1 MNFNELNLRQEI
13 LRAISEL
20 GYETATAIQ
29 SRSIPCI
36 LNGQDVTG
44 RSSTGTGKTAAF
56 GLPIVQRISEKPER
70 SSVLILA
77 PTRELA
83 VQITG
88 EIRKYAKYLPD
99 ISTACLYGGQP
110 MDGQI
115 RALKKA
121 RIVVGTP
128 GRVMDH
134 IRRRTLKLNNLKTVV
149 LDEADEMLNMGFIDD
164 IRTILENAPKERQTI
179 LFSATLSPEIL
190 NITQEFQTDTAF
202 IQTVKKQKT
211 ADKIKQ
217 TFYYIPAAQKTD
229 ALMLL
234 LEDMKPSK
242 CLVFC
247 NTKKGV
253 DELAEELSQRGY
265 SALALHGDLNQRQR
279 NQVMKDF
286 KSGRKKCLIATDVA
300 ARGIDVDDIEV
311 VYNYDVP
318 QELEA
323 YVHRIGRTGRAGQEG
338 VSCTLVCGKGQLRHL
353 RQIEAYIQTDIQEE
367 QLPSKEQ
374 IREKQLNKFSEELT
388 EISAED
394 IPSYWV
400 SMIEELT
407 DNGVS
412 SEIIAAY
419 LCSKVYK
426 TSRRL
431 DSIEEVKSLSTDFS
445 RDRKRDGNRGRSRSR
460 NHDRNHDK
468 YRNENHGKSFENN
481 RSRNHNEKHDESHNK
496 NHSKGSNK
504 SFDRSHVRSR
514 DLDRDGNFVNKRR
527 SFKIRT
533 KKNQ

>member
-13 LRAISEL
+13 LRAISEM
-20 GYETATAIQ
+20 GYEKATDIQ
-29 SRSIPCI
+29 YRSIPFI

-56 GLPIVQRISEKPER
+56 GLPIVQRTAEEPER
-70 SSVLILA
+70 CSVLILA

-88 EIRKYAKYLPD
+88 EIRKYAKYLPNV
-99 ISTACLYGGQP
+99 STACLYGGQP

-134 IRRRTLKLNNLKTVV
+134 IRRRTLKMNNLKTVV

-164 IRTILENAPKERQTI
+164 IRTILESAPKERQTI

-190 NITQEFQTDTAF
+190 KITQEFQTDTAF

-211 ADKIKQ
+211 AEKIKQ
-217 TFYYIPAAQKTD
+217 TFYYVQSAQKTD
-229 ALMLL
+229 ALTLL
-234 LEDMKPSK
+234 LEDMRPRK

-247 NTKKGV
+247 NTKKMA
-253 DELAEELSQRGY
+253 DELSMELGKRGY

-300 ARGIDVDDIEV
+300 ARGIDVDDIDV

-323 YVHRIGRTGRAGQEG
+323 YVHRIGRTGRAGHEG
-338 VSCTLVCGKGQLRHL
+338 SSCTLVSGKGQIRQL
-353 RQIEAYIQTDIQEE
+353 RQIEAYIQTSIEE
-367 QLPSKEQ
+367 AQLPSKEEIRSRQMEQFRQELRQ
-374 IREKQLNKFSEELT
+374 IDASEIPAHWLSMIKELEQEGVSAT
-388 EISAED
+388 EI
-394 IPSYWV
+394 
-400 SMIEELT
+400 
-407 DNGVS
+407 
-412 SEIIAAY
+412 AAF
-419 LCSKVYK
+419 LCSKAYK

-431 DSIEEVKSLSTDFS
+431 DSIPEVSSLRTPSPDS
-445 RDRKRDGNRGRSRSR
+445 DRRDRDRGKKGKGPFRRNRKDNFRRDNPR
-460 NHDRNHDK
+460 
-468 YRNENHGKSFENN
+468 
-481 RSRNHNEKHDESHNK
+481 
-496 NHSKGSNK
+496 
-504 SFDRSHVRSR
+504 
-514 DLDRDGNFVNKRR
+514 
-527 SFKIRT
+527 IQT
-533 KKNQ
+533 KKSKKKFFQ